1 MPTIGFNNKTNTWTS
16 RYSYAASNFT
26 RINSKFF
33 SSPSNPAL
41 AGQGESPLYLHD
53 SGSQYNTFYGS
64 SYGSEFTVSFND
76 HYSTNK
82 IFKNLS
88 IEGSKNLA
96 QNVGVLFKTNNHT
109 DNRNTDSLDTEQS
122 VGFGFTKEING
133 VTYGKIQR
141 DGRLVG
147 GKTVVNLGK
156 IEFRRPSPAQ
166 TVAQDSLGAPHPAF
180 YSVFLDPESN
190 ISPQIYHTPQH
201 PMKLVLM
208 IVPPVGGPAFFDHS
222 SLNSPIPEN
231 IFYQNTYDSLEIS
244 DFALIPFE
252 GAPAGYEVFNYRD
265 NRLNFQSAS
274 SALLSKI
281 NTLQAGSPG
290 ADVYIMGVAH
300 RDVSGDYVRGLT
312 ADARFMIP
320 PSKGYFEINALN
332 LQYDKIQLAHD
343 K

>member
-16 RYSYAASNFT
+16 RYSYAASNFS
-26 RINSKFF
+26 RVNSKFF
-33 SSPSNPAL
+33 SSPSNPFVS
-41 AGQGESPLYLHD
+41 GRESSPLYLHD
-53 SGSQYNTFYGS
+53 SGSQYNTFYGDS
-64 SYGSEFTVSFND
+64 HGSELTVSFNQ

-82 IFKNLS
+82 LFKNLS

-109 DNRNTDSLDTEQS
+109 DNRDPNFLDTEQS

-156 IEFRRPSPAQ
+156 INFRRPSPVQ
-166 TVAQDSLGAPHPAF
+166 TVAQDSLGAPHPSF
-180 YSVFLDPESN
+180 YSVSLDLESG
-190 ISPQIYHTPQH
+190 ISPQVYHTAQY
-201 PMKLVLM
+201 PMKLVIM
-208 IVPPVGGPAFFDHS
+208 IISPQGGAFFDHS
-222 SLNSPIPEN
+222 SLSTPILEQA
-231 IFYQNTYDSLEIS
+231 FYNNTYESLEVN
-244 DFALIPFE
+244 DFALMPLN
-252 GAPAGYEVFNYRD
+252 GAPAGYEAVDYQQYKFNFESTSPG
-265 NRLNFQSAS
+265 LAI
-274 SALLSKI
+274 KI
-281 NTLQAGSPG
+281 NNLQAASPG
-290 ADVYIMGVAH
+290 ADVYLMGVAH
-300 RDVSGDYVRGLT
+300 RNVCGDYVRGLT

-320 PSKGYFEINALN
+320 QSKGYFEINALN